1 MITIK
6 PQMPKDNTKITKIIV
21 SSDDE
26 ITDIVC
32 GIIDS
37 PNERV
42 LVTFS
47 EESDLL
53 ISPINLRV
61 ILETADERGKLVILQ
76 IVNNST
82 GVRNAHLAG
91 LAVIENIALPTEN
104 DWVNEKTNRDRR
116 LTPKKEVTKDSV
128 AVIEAEEKD
137 SYDDIVEDAMEKNGE
152 GEEETPLQK
161 KINEVIE
168 KSKSRKKEV
177 VDDLTLD
184 DDIPIT
190 YGDEEDLGISEDNS
204 SVVDGEEVG
213 VVEKE
218 DEESNKKEDTE
229 SLVGKDFSVKEGS
242 LEVKENG
249 SVGEKSKFPFVPKIK
264 NFNNKNKEVDTTD
277 ENKKKFNTGKFLVIL
292 GSILFVAVL
301 VGLIYYY
308 TKPLVKVRVYVSA
321 KQVSVEKTFTGEE
334 NILEIDKENLKVP
347 TKNESLETSRSG
359 NVTATGVAYKGEN
372 ATGSVQ
378 VFFVKDDCTNAA
390 SVTLP
395 AGQVISAYTHDGISY
410 TLNEDVVIQ
419 CNKDYPV
426 VGITATDI
434 GDEYN
439 IPSGEKFSVA
449 GQDNSIFATAQNAI
463 TGGSKKE
470 YTVLTQADV
479 DKAVDELRKGVE
491 EEAINK
497 LKSKSGEWQIIEAS
511 IKNELAKENIKLN
524 SPVGSEVSYT
534 DVDITVKSSATY
546 YLQSGLLSMVDTML
560 TNAAKEQNLF
570 EGDGTSLSLG
580 SDVEKSV
587 EATLG
592 ENDAVSVKLIAS
604 ASIKPNVN
612 KDEIVS
618 KVKSMKWK
626 EGCDYLKS
634 LKFSDKETE
643 IDFSP
648 ANFPD
653 WLKYFPTKQGGVMV
667 EVKEVY

>member
-1 MITIK
+1 
-6 PQMPKDNTKITKIIV
+6 MPKDNTKITKIIV

-47 EESDLL
+47 DESDLL

-128 AVIEAEEKD
+128 AVIEEEEKD
-137 SYDDIVEDAMEKNGE
+137 TYDDIVEDAMEKNGE

-168 KSKSRKKEV
+168 KSKSRKKDV

-190 YGDEEDLGISEDNS
+190 YGDDDNADVDDDSSADSDEKQEDKVEETEKN
-204 SVVDGEEVG
+204 EE
-213 VVEKE
+213 
-218 DEESNKKEDTE
+218 NKKEENE

-242 LEVKENG
+242 LEVKEDG
-249 SVGEKSKFPFVPKIK
+249 SVGEKSKLPLVTKMKDIR
-264 NFNNKNKEVDTTD
+264 NNRNQETVSSDD
-277 ENKKKFNTGKFLVIL
+277 NKKKFNAGKFFVIL
-292 GSILFVAVL
+292 GSVLFVAVL

-321 KQVSVEKTFTGEE
+321 KQVSVEKTFAGEE

-347 TKNESLETSRSG
+347 TKSESIETSRSG
-359 NVTATGVAYKGEN
+359 NVTATGVAFKGEN

-378 VFFVKDDCTNAA
+378 VFYMKDNCENAED
-390 SVTLP
+390 VTLA
-395 AGQVISAYTHDGISY
+395 AGQVISTYDGISY
-410 TLNEDVVIQ
+410 TLDNGVTLE
-419 CNKDYPV
+419 CNQGSWPT
-426 VGITATDI
+426 VGITATDM
-434 GDEYN
+434 GEEYN
-439 IPSGEKFSVA
+439 LTSNAKFSVT
-449 GQDNSIFATAQNAI
+449 GQDDSVYAFAASAVN
-463 TGGSKKE
+463 GGSKKE

-479 DKAVDELRKGVE
+479 DKAVEELKKGVE
-491 EEAINK
+491 EESTNK
-497 LKSKSGEWQIIEAS
+497 LKDKSGDWQIIESS
-511 IKNELAKENIKLN
+511 IKNELAKEDISLV
-524 SPVGSEVSYT
+524 SPVGSEVSST
-534 DVDITVKSSATY
+534 DVTIKMKSSATY
-546 YLQSGLLSMVDTML
+546 FLQNGLLSMVDEML
-560 TNAAKEQNLF
+560 TKEAKEQNLF
-570 EGDGTSLSLG
+570 DGEGLSLSLG
-580 SDVEKSV
+580 NDVEKKC
-587 EATLG
+587 EATLAEDG
-592 ENDAVSVKLIAS
+592 SVSIKLTAS

-648 ANFPD
+648 SNFPD
-653 WLKYFPTKQGGVMV
+653 WLKYFPSKQGGVMI